1 LSGEEAGV
9 EKSTFPTASPQ
20 NKTQP
25 FSSLRI
31 YGGMDSV
38 PERRE
43 KRRFVLAHTIRFRL
57 SARQPTS
64 RWAVGT
70 IQDMSS
76 SGVSF
81 RCRRPIPLGGHLE
94 LVVDWPASLGNHR
107 LVSLHASGFVV
118 RSSRT
123 KAAVRITS
131 HRFHIVDW
139 PVDSSIQAIA

>member
-1 LSGEEAGV
+1 
-9 EKSTFPTASPQ
+9 
-20 NKTQP
+20 
-25 FSSLRI
+25 
-31 YGGMDSV
+31 MDPVS
-38 PERRE
+38 ERRE
-43 KRRFVLAHTIRFRL
+43 KQRFVLAHTIRFRF
-57 SARQPTS
+57 SAKQPTS

-81 RCRRPIPLGGHLE
+81 RCRRPLPLGGHLE
-94 LVVDWPASLGNHR
+94 LIVDWPASLGNHR

-131 HRFHIVDW
+131 HRFQVVEW
-139 PVDSSIQAIA
+139 PADSDMRAIA

>member
-1 LSGEEAGV
+1 
-9 EKSTFPTASPQ
+9 
-20 NKTQP
+20 
-25 FSSLRI
+25 
-31 YGGMDSV
+31 MDV
-38 PERRE
+38 VLERRE

-57 SARQPTS
+57 SAKQPTS

-76 SGVSF
+76 TGVSF
-81 RCRRPIPLGGHLE
+81 RCRRPLPIGGHME
-94 LVVDWPASLGNHR
+94 LIVDWPAPLEDQR

-131 HRFHIVDW
+131 HHFHVVEW
-139 PVDSSIQAIA
+139 PTDSSIQAIA

>member
-1 LSGEEAGV
+1 MWAGGDV
-9 EKSTFPTASPQ
+9 ENSTFFVASPS
-20 NKTQP
+20 NRTQP
-25 FSSLRI
+25 FAGSRI
-31 YGGMDSV
+31 YANMDPVS
-38 PERRE
+38 ERRE
-43 KRRFVLAHTIRFRL
+43 KQRFVLVHTIRFRL
-57 SARQPTS
+57 SAKQPTS

-81 RCRRPIPLGGHLE
+81 RCRRPLPLGGHLE
-94 LVVDWPASLGNHR
+94 LIVDWPASLGNHR

-131 HRFHIVDW
+131 HRFQVVEW
-139 PVDSSIQAIA
+139 PADSDMRAIA

>member
-1 LSGEEAGV
+1 MEPVS
-9 EKSTFPTASPQ
+9 
-20 NKTQP
+20 
-25 FSSLRI
+25 
-31 YGGMDSV
+31 
-38 PERRE
+38 ERRE
-43 KRRFVLAHTIRFRL
+43 KQRFVLAHTIRFRL
-57 SARQPTS
+57 STKQPTS

-81 RCRRPIPLGGHLE
+81 RCRRPLPLGGHLE
-94 LVVDWPASLGNHR
+94 LVIDWPSLGNRR

-131 HRFHIVDW
+131 HRFHIVEW
-139 PVDSSIQAIA
+139 PADSSIQAIA